1 MSKTLGIILA
11 IFAWFTIQWTSG
23 AKADEPDLKA
33 AIATILQVDKEGKG
47 HEAAIEAMQVLNKAT
62 IAQVPSILVGMDDA
76 NPLAMNWLRAAI
88 EGAVQRGGDLPKSEL
103 ITYFDDRSHSHLGR
117 LLAFDLLTGSDNAW
131 ASKIIPT
138 LIDDP
143 SLPLRRK
150 AIDHYVEVA
159 AKQTDIEAIGSLGFA
174 LANAR
179 ETDQVTKLRD
189 ELAKRNVQV
198 DLSRQLGFLP
208 KWQLVGPFEHANEA
222 NFNTALGP
230 EIDLQKVDLKAEFDG
245 KPDDGKPRKIK
256 WIAYE
261 TSDASGVVNLNN
273 QIGKIKG
280 AIAYGYAEFK
290 SAAEQNVVIRYGC
303 INATKVWVNGELV
316 INEEVYHVGM
326 DPDQYSGAV
335 MLKAGINQI
344 VVKVCQNEQTEPWA
358 GEWMFQ
364 VRVCDETGKT
374 VLPAAEPPSEQ

>member
-1 MSKTLGIILA
+1 MSKTFGIILA
-11 IFAWFTIQWTSG
+11 LIAGFAIQWISF
-23 AKADEPDLKA
+23 ASADEPDLQA
-33 AIATILQVDKEGKG
+33 AIAAIRQVDKEGKG
-47 HEAAIEAMQVLNKAT
+47 HEAAVEAMQILNKAT
-62 IAQVPSILVGMDDA
+62 TAQIPTILVGMDDA

-88 EGAVQRGGDLPKSEL
+88 EGAVQRGGDLPKVEMQKF
-103 ITYFDDRSHSHLGR
+103 FDDRSHSHLGR
-117 LLAFDLLTGSDNAW
+117 LLAFDLLTSSDSAL
-131 ASKIIPT
+131 ATKLIPT

-150 AIDHYVEVA
+150 AIDHYVERA
-159 AKQTDIEAIGSLGFA
+159 AKQTDVEAIGSLGFA

-189 ELAKRNVQV
+189 ELSKRNVQI

-230 EIDLQKVDLKAEFDG
+230 EVDLQKIDLKAEFDG
-245 KPDDGKPRKIK
+245 KPHDGKPRKVK

-261 TSDASGVVNLNN
+261 TSDASGIVNLND
-273 QIGKIKG
+273 QIDKIKG
-280 AIAYGYAEFK
+280 AITYGYAEFK
-290 SAAEQNVVIRYGC
+290 SAAEQNVVIRCGC

-316 INEEVYHVGM
+316 IIEEVYHVGM
-326 DPDQYSGAV
+326 DPDQYSGTAT
-335 MLKAGINQI
+335 LKAGINQI
-344 VVKVCQNEQTEPWA
+344 VIKVCQNEQTEPWA

-364 VRVCDETGKT
+364 VRVCDKTGKT
-374 VLPAAEPPSEQ
+374 VLPAAEPPAQQ